1 MILSDFLSRELHDN
15 SNPHEIIPIS
25 FNMYNVLY
33 KTYYRIETKDQYL
46 VQTHSQT
53 KAARIVL
60 LEVHGARK
68 AITIESPK
76 PQIPLIQVDK
86 NKPKLG

>member
-1 MILSDFLSRELHDN
+1 MF
-15 SNPHEIIPIS
+15 
-25 FNMYNVLY
+25 NVLY
-33 KTYYRIETKDQYL
+33 ETYYRIETKYQYL

-53 KAARIVL
+53 KVAGIL
-60 LEVHGARK
+60 LPEVHGAKK

-76 PQIPLIQVDK
+76 PQIPVKQVAK

>member
-1 MILSDFLSRELHDN
+1 MISSDFLSRQSHGD

-25 FNMYNVLY
+25 FNMYNALCE
-33 KTYYRIETKDQYL
+33 TYYRIEMIDQYL

-60 LEVHGARK
+60 LEVHGAQK
-68 AITIESPK
+68 AIPIESPK
-76 PQIPLIQVDK
+76 PQIPVKQVDK
-86 NKPKLG
+86 NKPNLG